1 MMHISFYCLSIFLQ
15 WKKEKVVKAFLFNIL
30 TSDYD
35 RCEGFLRPSK
45 KSEKVWLKKQISGRH
60 EKDAQI

>member
-30 TSDYD
+30 TSDCD

-45 KSEKVWLKKQISGRH
+45 KSEKVWLKKQISGMY